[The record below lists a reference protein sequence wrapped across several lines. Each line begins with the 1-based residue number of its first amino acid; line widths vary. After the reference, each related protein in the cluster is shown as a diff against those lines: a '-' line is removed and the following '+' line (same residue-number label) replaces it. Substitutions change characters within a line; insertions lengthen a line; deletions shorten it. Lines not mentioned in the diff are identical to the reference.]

1 MEKYEEKFYL
11 VNYLNEDI
19 AVTDSI
25 FAYYIG
31 ILRFVLNYDLL
42 DEIKYLDVLG
52 GKFRCFYYIDSEGFK
67 QYVGFNNVE
76 V

>member
-1 MEKYEEKFYL
+1 MDEFYL
-11 VNYLNEDI
+11 CSYLG
-19 AVTDSI
+19 TDVRVSSDV
-25 FAYYIG
+25 FAFYIG
-31 ILRFVLNYDLL
+31 TMKYILNYELL

-52 GKFRCFYYIDSEGFK
+52 GSYRCFYYIDSEGFI